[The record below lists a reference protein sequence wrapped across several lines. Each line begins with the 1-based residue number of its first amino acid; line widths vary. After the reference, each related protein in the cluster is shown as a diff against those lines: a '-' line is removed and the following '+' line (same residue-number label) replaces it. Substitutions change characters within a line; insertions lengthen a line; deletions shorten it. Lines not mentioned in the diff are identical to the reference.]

1 MKITVIGAGPAG
13 TLLACYLAG
22 RGFRVEVYERRA
34 DPRLIDEDESRSI
47 NLGLSAR
54 GIAALT
60 DIGLMDTLWPLTVP
74 MRGRAIHL
82 PGGAVP
88 FQPYGAHEGEIL
100 HSVLRHDLITTL
112 VDHAEAQPGVT
123 FHFRHRL
130 VGLDRETA
138 AAHLVHEET
147 GDESTVEGD
156 AVIGADGAFSQVR
169 AHMQHGLRAD
179 HHQEFLEWGYKELTI
194 PAADDGSARTRLEA
208 LHVWPGEDA
217 LIVAHPNRDNSLTG
231 TLFLPVERFGEI
243 TDPEE
248 FLGERFPDTLDLMPH
263 LAKEYAEHPVGHLVS
278 IRTSPWHHRD
288 RVALIGDACH
298 AVYPFYGQGMNSAL
312 EDCTVLDRCVGDHP
326 GDLGAAFAEYQRLR
340 KPHTDVLDELSKQ
353 NFVELRDRL
362 RSPLHL
368 LRKKAD
374 LLLARTLPGR
384 WVPLYTMIS
393 HTTVPYADALAR
405 ARRQDALLRRA
416 GAAVAVAGLLAAAPA
431 VVRLARGSGRS
442 PDGTGRIP
450 AVRAAHVVRGAD
462 PASLVRAADAAHVA
476 RGADPAPRTVFARLV
491 RLTRFARRARLAQ
504 RNTRKGEPPC

>member
-1 MKITVIGAGPAG
+1 MRIVIVGAGPAG

-22 RGFRVEVYERRA
+22 RGHRVDVYERRA
-34 DPRLIDEDESRSI
+34 DPRLLDEDESRSI

-54 GIAALT
+54 GIKALT
-60 DIGLMDTLWPLTVP
+60 DVGLMDRLRPLTVP

-82 PGGAVP
+82 PGGGAP

-100 HSVLRHDLITTL
+100 HSVLRRDLITAL
-112 VDHAEAQPGVT
+112 VDHAEARPGVT

-130 VGLDRETA
+130 VGLDRDA
-138 AAHLVHEET
+138 AAVHLVHEET
-147 GDESTVEGD
+147 GERSTVAGD

-179 HHQEFLEWGYKELTI
+179 HHQEFLPWGYKELTI
-194 PAADDGSARTRLEA
+194 PVADDGSARTRLEA
-208 LHVWPGEDA
+208 LHVWPGENA

-243 TDPEE
+243 TDPEG
-248 FLGERFPDTLDLMPH
+248 FFRERFPDALDLMPH

-278 IRTSPWHHRD
+278 IRTSPWHYRG

-312 EDCTVLDRCVGDHP
+312 EDCTVLDRCLGDHP
-326 GDLGAAFAEYQRLR
+326 ENPAAAFAEYQRLR
-340 KPHTDVLDELSKQ
+340 KPHTDVLDELSRQ

-368 LRKKAD
+368 ARKKAD
-374 LLLARTLPGR
+374 LLLARLFPGR
-384 WVPLYTMIS
+384 WMPIYTMVS

-405 ARRQDALLRRA
+405 ARRQDALLR
-416 GAAVAVAGLLAAAPA
+416 GVAAAAAVAGLAAAVPLLA
-431 VVRLARGSGRS
+431 RLARGVPHARAFRA
-442 PDGTGRIP
+442 PLARIP
-450 AVRAAHVVRGAD
+450 SAH
-462 PASLVRAADAAHVA
+462 HVTSAPLA
-476 RGADPAPRTVFARLV
+476 RPAPR
-491 RLTRFARRARLAQ
+491 
-504 RNTRKGEPPC
+504 NPRKSEPPC